1 MKNFKDDA
9 MTTFYPGPSKI
20 YPQIKDFMIEAYQ
33 SGILSANHRSLAC
46 MALVEKTVDLLKEK
60 LNIPQNYS
68 VYFVSSATE
77 CWEIIVQSLIRNG
90 SFHIYNGEFGKKWS
104 EYTEKNLKLHHPILP
119 KSNTDDSFSL
129 QTLIGGGFISLPFTE
144 KKPNNLLHEVICLTH
159 NETSNGTYLDNET
172 LKNIR
177 KTYIDSLIAVDATSS
192 MAGINLVW
200 ETADIW
206 FASVQKCFGLPAGL
220 AIMVCSPKALE
231 QAKFIQDRQYYNSM
245 ILLHEN
251 MLKFQTTHTP
261 NVLNIFL
268 LCKIMEMVE
277 NITDIDIKIR
287 QRANDLYNFFNCNN
301 FTTLPINQITYKNLH
316 TTMDNIPICN
326 INSTYSPT
334 VLTITGQKEEI
345 ISFKVALEN
354 QNILLG
360 NGYGQW
366 KDTTLRIA
374 NFPAITDVEFELL
387 KTALLKV

>member
-1 MKNFKDDA
+1 

-46 MALVEKTVDLLKEK
+46 MTLVEKTVDLLKEK
-60 LNIPQNYS
+60 LNIPQDYS
-68 VYFVSSATE
+68 IYFVSSATE

-90 SFHIYNGEFGKKWS
+90 SFHIYNGEFGKKWAD
-104 EYTEKNLKLHHPILP
+104 YTEKNLKLHHQVLP
-119 KSNTDDSFSL
+119 KTNTEDEFSL
-129 QTLIGGGFISLPFTE
+129 QTLIGGSFISLPFTE
-144 KKPNNLLHEVICLTH
+144 KKPHNLLHEVICLTH

-172 LKNIR
+172 LKKIR

-192 MAGINLVW
+192 MAGLDLAW
-200 ETADIW
+200 ESADIW

-220 AIMVCSPKALE
+220 AIMVCSPKTTE
-231 QAKFIQDRQYYNSM
+231 QAKVIQDRQYYNSM

-261 NVLNIFL
+261 NVLNIYL
-268 LCKIMEMVE
+268 LCKVMEMVE

-287 QRANDLYNFFNCNN
+287 KRASDLYNFLNHNN
-301 FTTLPINQITYKNLH
+301 FTILPINQINCKNLA
-316 TTMDNIPICN
+316 TTIDNSFIST
-326 INSTYSPT
+326 INSAYSPT
-334 VLTITGQKEEI
+334 VLAVVAQKETIT
-345 ISFKVALEN
+345 ALKIALAK

-374 NFPAITDVEFELL
+374 NFPAITDTEFEFL
-387 KTALLKV
+387 KTALLMI

>member
-1 MKNFKDDA
+1 

-46 MALVEKTVDLLKEK
+46 MTLVEKTVDLLKEK

-90 SFHIYNGEFGKKWS
+90 SFHIYNGEFGKKWA
-104 EYTEKNLKLHHPILP
+104 EYTEKNLKSHHPILP
-119 KSNTDDSFSL
+119 KSNADDSFSL

-192 MAGINLVW
+192 MAGLDLAW
-200 ETADIW
+200 ESADIW

-220 AIMVCSPKALE
+220 AIMVCSPKTIE

-261 NVLNIFL
+261 NVLNIYL
-268 LCKIMEMVE
+268 LCKVMEMVE

-287 QRANDLYNFFNCNN
+287 QRANDLYNFVNYNN
-301 FTTLPINQITYKNLH
+301 FAILPINQITYKNLG
-316 TTMDNIPICN
+316 TMIDNNSIN
-326 INSTYSPT
+326 TINSAHSPT
-334 VLTITGQKEEI
+334 VLTIAGQQSAIK
-345 ISFKVALEN
+345 ALQIALAN

-360 NGYGQW
+360 NGYGEW
-366 KDTTLRIA
+366 KDKTLRIA
-374 NFPAITDVEFELL
+374 NFPAITDIEFELL
-387 KTALLKV
+387 KTALLKI